1 MRSSSTVGAVHSLSW
16 VRERVAYSADTLC
29 ELFGV
34 PLAESASLIADLLAK
49 RIISRRGVDNIG
61 GTGDA
66 EPLESY
72 ITGADYSFRFVGMYC
87 RAGYMVCVLPKFAN
101 AELLRVPDQGDFHRP
116 CPAER
121 RAIFSQVLKAVRR
134 YKHSAQHEL
143 PESQLDS
150 ADSNYLSL
158 LITLLSDFVENG
170 PYRDNRTTDTLN
182 ERGRILWSAT
192 IHKTNAVLQGG
203 RPVYPDVITRKTE
216 LEPHHPITLLHRHI
230 VGECYHCLHDLGL
243 IDLLDLP
250 VIDDEAGAVTSY
262 DAAHMLYLV
271 EFELNVQFDSRRHY
285 ILTLLREYLLKRAN
299 ADSAQVSEY
308 AFGCSSFNLLWEDAC
323 RSVLGHDYSRLWSI
337 LPPEWRFPDRTV
349 SAAKSLEPDIII
361 CDETGTCILD
371 AKYYLPIESGTG
383 IPSGLPGIESVTKQF
398 LYQQALLNPDSVEIA
413 RGRIVPPIY
422 NAFLM
427 PLQQNTAQ
435 LNKTVTYYATV
446 TMPLFPNMEII
457 VLCISPSKLFACYS
471 DNISAPYLRESVW
484 ISIRANSSAAL
495 SSKA

>member
-1 MRSSSTVGAVHSLSW
+1 MNSSSTAIAVHSLSW

-34 PLAESASLIADLLAK
+34 PSSEKASLITDLQAK
-49 RIISRRGVDNIG
+49 RIINRRGFDNIG
-61 GTGDA
+61 GTEDA

-87 RAGYMVCVLPKFAN
+87 RAGYMVCVLPKYAN
-101 AELLRVPDQGDFHRP
+101 AELLKVPDQGDFHRP

-143 PESQLDS
+143 PENQQDS

-170 PYRDNRTTDTLN
+170 VYRDNRTIDTLN
-182 ERGRILWSAT
+182 ARGRILWSAT
-192 IHKTNAVLQGG
+192 IHKTNAVLQEGG
-203 RPVYPDVITRKTE
+203 PVYPDVVTRKTE
-216 LEPHHPITLLHRHI
+216 FEPQHPITLLHRRI
-230 VGECYHCLHDLGL
+230 AVECYHCLHDLGL

-250 VIDDEAGAVTSY
+250 VIDDEEVQASY
-262 DAAHMLYLV
+262 DAVHMLYLV
-271 EFELNVQFDSRRHY
+271 ESELNVQFDSRRRY
-285 ILTLLREYLLKRAN
+285 ILTLLREYLLKQSS

-337 LPPEWRFPDRTV
+337 IPPDWRFPDRTLP
-349 SAAKSLEPDIII
+349 ATKSLEPDIII
-361 CDETGTCILD
+361 CDETGTCVLD
-371 AKYYLPIESGTG
+371 AKYYLPMESATG
-383 IPSGLPGIESVTKQF
+383 LPSGLPGIESVTKQF
-398 LYQQALLNPDSVEIA
+398 LYQQALLTPDSIELTK
-413 RGRIVPPIY
+413 GRMVSPIY

-427 PLQQNTAQ
+427 PLPQNTAQ
-435 LNKTVTYYATV
+435 HNKTVTYYATV

-457 VLCISPSKLFACYS
+457 VLCISPSKLFACYA

-484 ISIRANSSAAL
+484 HTIRANASAAL
-495 SSKA
+495 CSKA